1 MFDGFSAADFDA
13 FARKKW
19 GSNVYTLERR
29 ATRDKLL
36 AIGEALGALD
46 DMDGLEL
53 TSTEDAPSVA
63 NGRKVKSVAA
73 VFVRGPEDQRRLPK
87 RDKTD
92 LSTGVGLFQIAL
104 HQQHA
109 QLFIEVDE
117 EGLRAGMRLP
127 LSARVDRT
135 NVAEKL
141 SLDWAR
147 EEFLGHARQVP
158 GPVVLAWSADR
169 SFEQSEGSAEVDEA
183 VLERLSAEV
192 EEVPGDV
199 SFARRWDRGEA
210 VLQSD
215 ALLDV
220 LLPFFRSVANC
231 FHFLVWG
238 PDNDYGRLE
247 TVLEETQEKAAAKKS
262 LALRPGDRVTIL
274 SGLFSGRAGY
284 LSEVDGKG
292 RAKVMVGPVS
302 VTVDLGDLRV
312 P

>member
-1 MFDGFSAADFDA
+1 MFEGLTDADFEA

-19 GSNVYTLERR
+19 GSNLYTLERR
-29 ATRDKLL
+29 AARDKLL

-63 NGRKVKSVAA
+63 NGRKVRSIAA
-73 VFVRGPEDQRRLPK
+73 VFVRGAEDRRRVPK

-92 LSTGVGLFQIAL
+92 LSDGLGLFQIAL

-117 EGLRAGMRLP
+117 EGLAAGFRIP
-127 LSARVDRT
+127 IAARVDRT
-135 NVAEKL
+135 NLAEKL

-147 EEFLGHARQVP
+147 EELLAHAEKVP
-158 GPVVLAWSADR
+158 GP
-169 SFEQSEGSAEVDEA
+169 AELCWGAERPPMDEA
-183 VLERLSAEV
+183 SLVRIAGEIEG
-192 EEVPGDV
+192 VPNEFSV
-199 SFARRWDRGEA
+199 ARRWPRARD
-210 VLQSD
+210 VLGSD
-215 ALLDV
+215 ALLDELV
-220 LLPFFRSVANC
+220 PFFRSVANC
-231 FHFLVWG
+231 FHFLVWS
-238 PDNDYGRLE
+238 PDNDYGPLQ
-247 TVLEETQEKAAAKKS
+247 TVLEESQEKAEAKKRPGI
-262 LALRPGDRVTIL
+262 LPGDRVTIL
-274 SGLFSGRAGY
+274 TGLFSGRAGY

-312 P
+312 Q